1 MLALEQQN
9 LSAALRYLELYN
21 HDIERFVP
29 ECYVPDYQVHAMG
42 AGVIRGYARF
52 LEIERAVLKV
62 APKRRMRLDHFHV
75 AGDAVVLEI
84 ALLNPDAGATWELL
98 FVAVLVMRDGKIAID
113 RSYADWPRWP
123 GLGDMSAAGPVPR
136 RVAASPPPAQD
147 GMSSRTRANLAVAER
162 YVELYN
168 TDPERFV
175 CECYHTDYR
184 VGAMGLGWY
193 DGIDKFVGIEK
204 SVLKAAPAR
213 RMRVDCMHATE
224 TAVVVEAV
232 VTDDA
237 RGADWELPFIAA
249 LEIRGD
255 KIAVDRTYAEFAKW
269 PGLEGTI

>member
-9 LSAALRYLELYN
+9 LTAALRYLELYN
-21 HDIERFVP
+21 FDIERFVP
-29 ECYVPDYQVHAMG
+29 ECYQPDYAVHAMG
-42 AGVIRGYARF
+42 AGVIRGYPQF
-52 LEIERAVLKV
+52 LDVERAVLKV

-75 AGDAVVLEI
+75 AGNAVVLEI
-84 ALLNPDAGATWELL
+84 VLLNPDAGASWELP

-113 RSYADWPRWP
+113 RSYADWTRWP
-123 GLGDMSAAGPVPR
+123 GLGDMPAAGSAPR
-136 RVAASPPPAQD
+136 RVASAAPPAASALNAHEQ
-147 GMSSRTRANLAVAER
+147 ANLRVAER

-168 TDPERFV
+168 TDSERFV
-175 CECYHTDYR
+175 RECYHTDYR

-193 DGIDKFVGIEK
+193 DGIEKFVGIEK
-204 SVLKAAPAR
+204 SVLKAAPTR
-213 RMRVDCMHATE
+213 RLRADCMHVTE

-232 VTDDA
+232 VTDSA